1 MTHGLGVRDAHK
13 DRYMSKPRR
22 KKYRKAQRH
31 KNRDARKNCKGLRRK
46 EVVPAKS

>member
-31 KNRDARKNCKGLRRK
+31 KKRRMDK
-46 EVVPAKS
+46 KRQGHIDSVRCMINL